1 MAEVWPALGQATH
14 RGQGELG
21 GVGLRSKGA
30 RPHARKCVS
39 GHCPVPSAPRV
50 KESLPCSVRFGQQGP
65 FLFLK
70 YLPICIK
77 VAFRERSSAL
87 PLTRGVEGHGDPHPF
102 SLRLGVGTES
112 ARAGGVRGEAGGD
125 TVEGPVAA
133 SSGLCSPA
141 GVRQR
146 LLVGQSS
153 VAISPVFVS
162 IIKTRYKGV
171 DQLSRTFN
179 ICLPPGRVC
188 LAGRNLV
195 VQQHVP

>member
-1 MAEVWPALGQATH
+1 M
-14 RGQGELG
+14 
-21 GVGLRSKGA
+21 
-30 RPHARKCVS
+30 
-39 GHCPVPSAPRV
+39 
-50 KESLPCSVRFGQQGP
+50 
-65 FLFLK
+65 FLK
-70 YLPICIK
+70 YLPIRIK

-112 ARAGGVRGEAGGD
+112 ARAGGVWGEAGGD

-133 SSGLCSPA
+133 SSGLRSPA